1 MAKANATHELDA
13 PPWRRVE
20 TTLMATAR
28 AIRQAYDD
36 RLEPLGINLSQAIL
50 LTFVNDF
57 GPHTQ
62 TGLAERMHMGRAA
75 TGTMI
80 DQLEDRGLLGRDPDP
95 QDRRVWLVSNTDS
108 GSRMVEEISQIDSKL
123 RGELREG
130 ISRSERQLLASLLVR
145 LQQNLANGS
154 NGRDDK

>member
-13 PPWRRVE
+13 PPWLRVE
-20 TTLMATAR
+20 STLMATAR
-28 AIRQAYDD
+28 TIRQAYDE
-36 RLEPLGINLSQAIL
+36 RFEPLGLNLSQASML
-50 LTFVNDF
+50 AFLNDF

-62 TGLAERMHMGRAA
+62 TRLAERLHLGRAA

-80 DQLEDRGLLGRDPDP
+80 DQMEDRGLVGREPDP
-95 QDRRVWLVSNTDS
+95 TDRRVWNVSITAQGRAVCDEVS
-108 GSRMVEEISQIDSKL
+108 EIDSKL

-145 LQQNLANGS
+145 LQQNLANGNGS
-154 NGRDDK
+154 NEK